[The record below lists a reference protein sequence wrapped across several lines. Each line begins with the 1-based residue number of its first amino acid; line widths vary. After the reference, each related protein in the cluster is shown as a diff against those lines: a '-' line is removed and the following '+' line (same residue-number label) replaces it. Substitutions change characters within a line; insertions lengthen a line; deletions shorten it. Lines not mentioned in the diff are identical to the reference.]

1 MELESVKR
9 HIGEMVERAEYASR
23 PGGNRL
29 LRQQRALF
37 GGIYV
42 EVNPGDS
49 SAEVFAVYLKKR
61 GEEE

>member
-1 MELESVKR
+1 
-9 HIGEMVERAEYASR
+9 MVERAEYASR